1 MKIGSSVFTFNP
13 QLRIDLYILALL
25 DFAVDAIKFTVP
37 QPDRQKPGDP
47 NQIVSRCVSV
57 SFDGDF
63 IFFTPLPHGVPILDI
78 KEQPHN
84 TQTPTRC
91 THR

>member
-1 MKIGSSVFTFNP
+1 MKIGSSVFAFNP

-47 NQIVSRCVSV
+47 N
-57 SFDGDF
+57 
-63 IFFTPLPHGVPILDI
+63 
-78 KEQPHN
+78 
-84 TQTPTRC
+84 
-91 THR
+91 